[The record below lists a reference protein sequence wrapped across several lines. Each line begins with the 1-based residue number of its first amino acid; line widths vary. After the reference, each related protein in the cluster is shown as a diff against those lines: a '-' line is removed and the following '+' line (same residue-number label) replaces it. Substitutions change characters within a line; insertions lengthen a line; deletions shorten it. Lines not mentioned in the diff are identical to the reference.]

1 MNIFDIIKNTLNRL
15 LINFVKI
22 EIISRN
28 YRKYENN
35 I

>member
-1 MNIFDIIKNTLNRL
+1 MKNTLNRL

-22 EIISRN
+22 EIISED
-28 YRKYENN
+28 YRDCEGD

>member
-1 MNIFDIIKNTLNRL
+1 MKDTLNYF
-15 LINFVKI
+15 LINFIKI

-28 YRKYENN
+28 YRDYENN